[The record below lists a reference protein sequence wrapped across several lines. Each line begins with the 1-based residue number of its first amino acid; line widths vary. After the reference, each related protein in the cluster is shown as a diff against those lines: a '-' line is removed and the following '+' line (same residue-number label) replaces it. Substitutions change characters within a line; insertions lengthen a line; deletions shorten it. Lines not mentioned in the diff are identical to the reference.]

1 MPISQRMPVMLARSD
16 PADDGDQTSEQE
28 HTAEEQQHPT
38 RDKRTERV
46 GAREPA
52 PSRQHRSGD
61 GDDRAED
68 ESVFAA
74 ICRLP
79 RQGGALTVLVS
90 LTARDG
96 RAPLTNV
103 DVARVSHA
111 CRRRGFSLVLRRDIA
126 RTDVDLAHSSL
137 GKAT

>member
-1 MPISQRMPVMLARSD
+1 MSRRRLPISQRMPVMLARSD

-68 ESVFAA
+68 DHGQQEVVVGE
-74 ICRLP
+74 
-79 RQGGALTVLVS
+79 QLTLRMVISSLLIFLGFFISSFQS
-90 LTARDG
+90 LTKRPNIISDG
-96 RAPLTNV
+96 
-103 DVARVSHA
+103 
-111 CRRRGFSLVLRRDIA
+111 
-126 RTDVDLAHSSL
+126 
-137 GKAT
+137 K